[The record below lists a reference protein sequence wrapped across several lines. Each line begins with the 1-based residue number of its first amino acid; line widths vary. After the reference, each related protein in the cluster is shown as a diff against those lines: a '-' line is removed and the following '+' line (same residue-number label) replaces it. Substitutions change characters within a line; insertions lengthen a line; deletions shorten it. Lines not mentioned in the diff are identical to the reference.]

1 MIIGAKFHWSERNL
15 LSKIQYC
22 ITLNGFDFAIELSIH
37 HSCKLRK
44 KKLSFKF
51 MFKKVNPS
59 TSSKIIHNSQEVFKP
74 LTILIAKGSHRS
86 Q

>member
-37 HSCKLRK
+37 HSCKLRN

-51 MFKKVNPS
+51 MFKKVNRS
-59 TSSKIIHNSQEVFKP
+59 TSSKIIHNSQEVFK
-74 LTILIAKGSHRS
+74 TINNINSKRIP
-86 Q
+86 

>member
-51 MFKKVNPS
+51 MFKKVNRS
-59 TSSKIIHNSQEVFKP
+59 TSSKIIHNSQEVFK
-74 LTILIAKGSHRS
+74 TINNINSKRIP
-86 Q
+86 

>member
-1 MIIGAKFHWSERNL
+1 MIIGAKFHWSERNI

-59 TSSKIIHNSQEVFKP
+59 TSSKIIHNSQEVFK
-74 LTILIAKGSHRS
+74 TINNINSKRIP
-86 Q
+86 